1 MKSKKLTTIML
12 SFCICLSILT
22 GCGSSPKNDQTQQK
36 ATETQMAETEQ
47 DTSLEDGE
55 YTANVKL
62 EGGSGRASVDSEAK
76 IKVTDGQAYA
86 TIVWSSSHYDYM
98 LVDGQKYEN
107 ENEGGNSTFTFPIAG
122 VPCQIDVVGD
132 TTAMS
137 VPHEIDY
144 ILTFSFPEDVSFGDL
159 KQTGRLELV
168 YADQFQVDIYGNYKL
183 ITIVDNGRFLLIPKG
198 VPVPKDLPADVIS
211 LQQPL
216 NHVYMVSSAVMDL
229 VCQVDGLSHVTYTA
243 LKANDWYVQKAKE
256 AMEDGTLVYA
266 GKYSAP
272 DYEQLL
278 QGGCTFA
285 IENTMITHNPEV
297 KEKLEE
303 LGIRVMV
310 ERSSYEK
317 HPLGRLEWIR
327 LFGVLFGKQQQA
339 DDYFN
344 KQVKRVKPILGKK
357 STGKKVAFFAVSSD
371 GTITVRKPNDY
382 VSAMIG
388 LAGGIYSLGN
398 YTDEEKNALSTMKM
412 QMEDFYSAEVDADV
426 LIYNGTIEGELTSV
440 DELVKKNS
448 LFADF
453 QAVKS
458 GQVYTTGSNFYQQST
473 GTCDFIEDLNQILT
487 GEGDGTYRFLKKLQ

>member
-122 VPCQIDVVGD
+122 VPCQMDVVGD

-144 ILTFSFPEDVSFGDL
+144 TLTFSFPEDVSFGDL

-198 VPVPKDLPADVIS
+198 VPVPKDLPAEMH
-211 LQQPL
+211 L
-216 NHVYMVSSAVMDL
+216 
-229 VCQVDGLSHVTYTA
+229 
-243 LKANDWYVQKAKE
+243 
-256 AMEDGTLVYA
+256 
-266 GKYSAP
+266 
-272 DYEQLL
+272 
-278 QGGCTFA
+278 
-285 IENTMITHNPEV
+285 
-297 KEKLEE
+297 
-303 LGIRVMV
+303 
-310 ERSSYEK
+310 
-317 HPLGRLEWIR
+317 
-327 LFGVLFGKQQQA
+327 
-339 DDYFN
+339 
-344 KQVKRVKPILGKK
+344 
-357 STGKKVAFFAVSSD
+357 
-371 GTITVRKPNDY
+371 
-382 VSAMIG
+382 
-388 LAGGIYSLGN
+388 
-398 YTDEEKNALSTMKM
+398 
-412 QMEDFYSAEVDADV
+412 
-426 LIYNGTIEGELTSV
+426 
-440 DELVKKNS
+440 
-448 LFADF
+448 
-453 QAVKS
+453 
-458 GQVYTTGSNFYQQST
+458 
-473 GTCDFIEDLNQILT
+473 
-487 GEGDGTYRFLKKLQ
+487 